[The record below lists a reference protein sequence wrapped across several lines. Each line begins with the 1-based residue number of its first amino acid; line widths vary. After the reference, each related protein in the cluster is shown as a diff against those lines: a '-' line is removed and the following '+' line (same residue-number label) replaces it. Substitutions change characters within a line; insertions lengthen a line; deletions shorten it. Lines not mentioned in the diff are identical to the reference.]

1 MFKFW
6 KSDRLTIALVY
17 FALVAPAKAEFDL
30 WNLVV
35 PHSEELATET
45 RNVYE
50 GAYARGEL
58 LLLESVH
65 AWQMHEIEASNEAL
79 SEGVAE
85 FEEARDSFAQIR
97 EEFRLDESL
106 PQPVSMSRFME
117 RATAI
122 LQRYDLEPPRT
133 YEDVFQILS
142 DTAESV
148 RSELEDREFSGDVE
162 DRQLLWDVS
171 DAIVR
176 TLATTNAVS
185 TFATPVPGREG

>member
-1 MFKFW
+1 MQKRW
-6 KSDRLTIALVY
+6 KRSCLSISFVY

-30 WNLVV
+30 WTLVV
-35 PHSEELATET
+35 SHSNELATET
-45 RNVYE
+45 RSVYE

-58 LLLESVH
+58 FLLEAIH
-65 AWQMHEIEASNEAL
+65 AWQMHEIEASNKAL
-79 SEGVAE
+79 SAGVAE
-85 FEEARDSFAQIR
+85 FEEARDSFARIR
-97 EEFRLDESL
+97 KGFRLDGSL

-117 RATAI
+117 RATGI
-122 LQRYDLEPPRT
+122 LQRYNLEPPRT

-142 DTAESV
+142 ETAESV

-176 TLATTNAVS
+176 TMDTTNAVS